1 MTDIVSGS
9 DPRVRVGLTFHPDGG
24 EPLTVSLPRPDF
36 VDYPTELKMKA
47 DWRRMTQGANETL
60 REIRRVHRR
69 NQIAWVKYDKAFAAW
84 EKQLRDPDVEDP
96 GPEPEEPVDAE
107 LPEAVSPRDAERE
120 AALVIFKHLLSAA
133 EYKVV
138 QKCTTAELLQ
148 AQLAWE
154 KASEVPLG
162 ELLASPTSS
171 TETTE
176 GPSERTSSPADGQSE
191 TSEADSPGE
200 TSETS

>member
-9 DPRVRVGLTFHPDGG
+9 DPRVRVEMTFHPDSG
-24 EPLTVSLPRPDF
+24 EPLSVSVPRPDF
-36 VDYPTELKMKA
+36 VPHQTELKMKA
-47 DWRRMTQGANETL
+47 DFRRITQDANERV
-60 REIRRVHRR
+60 REIRRTHRR
-69 NQIAWVKYDKAFAAW
+69 NQIELVKYDKAFAVW
-84 EKQLRDPDVEDP
+84 EKKLRDPEVEDP
-96 GPEPEEPVDAE
+96 GPEPDEPITEE
-107 LPEAVSPRDAERE
+107 LPEVMSANEAERE
-120 AALVIFKHLLSAA
+120 AALVIFKHLLSAQDF
-133 EYKVV
+133 KVV

-176 GPSERTSSPADGQSE
+176 GPSERTSSPADGPSE
-191 TSEADSPGE
+191 TSEPDSPGE